1 MDLCVSVLSEISNI
15 FEKFMQKQI
24 VASKENNLSPYLCG
38 YRKSLSSPQ
47 EKDYGHVSLQS
58 DISNI
63 FEKLMQKQ
71 IVGYIENI
79 LSAYLCWL
87 RKKFKYTAKIVSFI

>member
-1 MDLCVSVLSEISNI
+1 
-15 FEKFMQKQI
+15 MQKQI

-87 RKKFKYTAKIVSFI
+87 RKKFKYTEKIVSFI

>member
-1 MDLCVSVLSEISNI
+1 
-15 FEKFMQKQI
+15 MQKQI

-63 FEKLMQKQ
+63 FEKVMQKQ

-79 LSAYLCWL
+79 LSPYLCGYGKSL
-87 RKKFKYTAKIVSFI
+87 STPQKLLVLFENFKKGLDH

>member
-1 MDLCVSVLSEISNI
+1 
-15 FEKFMQKQI
+15 MQKQI

>member
-1 MDLCVSVLSEISNI
+1 
-15 FEKFMQKQI
+15 MQKQI

-58 DISNI
+58 DISNL

>member
-1 MDLCVSVLSEISNI
+1 
-15 FEKFMQKQI
+15 MQKQI

-47 EKDYGHVSLQS
+47 EKDYGHVSLQY